1 MLNKVYKILN
11 PGNMK
16 LNELP
21 YLKSIFRLGIMSLLI
36 FSSCGQEEEGFAI
49 TNNLRVL
56 QVNVNGSTEQ
66 SGLADQ
72 SIISELEMV
81 FSHKLNISAFEGALT
96 ISPAAQ
102 VTMTYDSSES
112 VVTIKPVDR
121 FDYETDYVIGLPA
134 GTYGNGG
141 EKLID
146 DYSFSFSTS
155 TFIAPKIT
163 LVPESLSVFEGESLT
178 VVANIDNV
186 IFNDV
191 TIDLVFG
198 GTASNGVDYSPN
210 VNSLVIPAGQTS
222 ATFVIQALADEDS
235 EGKETIIIS
244 LANVVNAVNDPPQ
257 QLVIDLGDSA
267 PALVLQGVMELDD
280 FDVSGGQIRAIHL
293 SVLQDI
299 EDLSIYH
306 IQIASNGAAA
316 DPADIDFV
324 FPNVSA
330 SIGDN
335 LFVVRDADAALAA
348 TYFGGCY
355 SSFTEFQTAGMTHN
369 GDDAIL
375 LYKDGVAVDSYG
387 EVGVDGTGMD
397 WEYTNSWAYKFG
409 ERWYNAGVGC
419 VENFVGDAVD
429 ATSSCGYP
437 FCSPG
442 LEFKGIMDLNHNGG
456 TNLRAYQLLALKDI
470 PDLSVFSY
478 DIAANGSQPAAEGP
492 DQLPNQSISAG
503 DYILLI
509 RDIDVTAAGA
519 YFESCFDN
527 FDHVIPND
535 KVTSNGDDAI
545 LLYKDSNLIDTFGV
559 VGVDGTG
566 QPWEYDNSWAYKV
579 SGKWTY
585 GGVGC
590 STDATTN
597 SASSCSYPLCN

>member
-198 GTASNGVDYSPN
+198 GTATNGVDYSPN

-409 ERWYNAGVGC
+409 ERWYYAGVGC

-442 LEFKGIMDLNHNGG
+442 LEFKGIMDLNHSGN
-456 TNLRAYQLLALKDI
+456 NLRAYHLFALQDI
-470 PDLSVFSY
+470 PDLSVFGAG
-478 DIAANGSQPAAEGP
+478 IASNGQATSDGVEIAF
-492 DQLPNQSISAG
+492 PNIAVNAG
-503 DYILLI
+503 ENILVI
-509 RDIDVTAAGA
+509 RDLDVANAEA
-519 YFESCFDN
+519 YFGNCYAK
-527 FDHVIPND
+527 FDHVIPD
-535 KVTSNGDDAI
+535 GGVTSNGDDTI
-545 LLYKDSNLIDTFGV
+545 ELFKDNTLIETYGEL
-559 VGVDGTG
+559 GVDGTG
-566 QPWEYDNSWAYKV
+566 MVWEYDNSWAYKV

-597 SASSCSYPLCN
+597 AASSCPYTLCD